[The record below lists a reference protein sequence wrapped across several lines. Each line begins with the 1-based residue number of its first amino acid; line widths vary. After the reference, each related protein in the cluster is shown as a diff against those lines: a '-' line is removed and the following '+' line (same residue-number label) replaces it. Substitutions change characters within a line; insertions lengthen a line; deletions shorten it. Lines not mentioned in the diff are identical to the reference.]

1 MSRRQA
7 WAEMG
12 DVIDDEVLESL
23 AVSGDAPAVAAGL
36 KARTRRTP

>member
-12 DVIDDEVLESL
+12 DVIDDEVLESF
-23 AVSGDAPAVAAGL
+23 AVSA
-36 KARTRRTP
+36 TRPKWRPV